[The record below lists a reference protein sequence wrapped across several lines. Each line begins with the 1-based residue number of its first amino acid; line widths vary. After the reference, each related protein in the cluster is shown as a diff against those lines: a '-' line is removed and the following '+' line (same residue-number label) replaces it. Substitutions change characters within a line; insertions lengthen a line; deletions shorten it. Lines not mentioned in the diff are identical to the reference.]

1 MTNRKPWRPPADTGQ
16 GTRAWAPDCDAR
28 AVGNRCR
35 PDVAELVVPGR
46 ARDASAIELL
56 YTGSIPD
63 GVKCQPSDQRKMT
76 AMPVTYEAWL
86 VLLSI
91 VMAIQG
97 AYVGLSLALQIDG
110 ASGTRR
116 RLLLAGATVSFAVAI
131 WTMHFVGMLAVRLP
145 FQVDYLVLPTL
156 LSFLVCAI
164 VVGGAVYATSSGPLT
179 MLRLTLSSC
188 LMGGGI
194 FAMHYLGMSALDASA
209 HMVHDPVHVGGSM
222 AIAIAASGLALW
234 LATGQAWRAPLMLS
248 AAAFG
253 MAISGMHYTAMTG
266 VTLYPFVTSASAA
279 PALSTDLLA
288 IVVAVVAF
296 CVSGI
301 FFLLLL
307 PDSAPA
313 EPVTLAVAAVG
324 PLAPAVSADVAA
336 LPAAGPASTAGI
348 EAGRGGAVSADVAAL
363 PAAGP
368 EPTAG
373 IELGRGGYGPLGG
386 AGSPPRRFARHLPI
400 ERDGNT
406 HFLPVE
412 HVVAVHAN
420 AHYSYIFDGNDKLFC
435 PLAIGDVETRLDD
448 RHFVRVHRSH
458 IVNIERVVGYRRSGD
473 NELVEMAGATRSLV
487 PVSRSRIGSLK
498 TRVAKLNG
506 HHPAPV
512 RKRSRL
518 ATQ

>member
-1 MTNRKPWRPPADTGQ
+1 
-16 GTRAWAPDCDAR
+16 
-28 AVGNRCR
+28 
-35 PDVAELVVPGR
+35 
-46 ARDASAIELL
+46 
-56 YTGSIPD
+56 
-63 GVKCQPSDQRKMT
+63 MT

-97 AYVGLSLALQIDG
+97 AYVALSLSLQIAG
-110 ASGTRR
+110 ATGTRR

-179 MLRLTLSSC
+179 LLRLTLSSC

-194 FAMHYLGMSALDASA
+194 FAMHYLGMSALDAST
-209 HMVHDPVHVGGSM
+209 HMIHNPIYVAASM

-234 LATGQAWRAPLMLS
+234 LATGRAWRAPLILS

-266 VTLYPFVTSASAA
+266 VTLYPFVTAASAA

-307 PDSAPA
+307 PDSARV
-313 EPVTLAVAAVG
+313 EQQMLAVAA
-324 PLAPAVSADVAA
+324 AE
-336 LPAAGPASTAGI
+336 PAAQAGDAAVAVVPAPGSETA
-348 EAGRGGAVSADVAAL
+348 ASV
-363 PAAGP
+363 
-368 EPTAG
+368 
-373 IELGRGGYGPLGG
+373 ELGRGGYGPLGG
-386 AGSPPRRFARHLPI
+386 AGSPQRFARHLPI
-400 ERDGNT
+400 ERDGKT
-406 HFLPVE
+406 HFLAVE
-412 HVVAVHAN
+412 QVVAVHAN
-420 AHYSYIFDGNDKLFC
+420 AHYTYIFDGNDKLFC
-435 PLAIGDVETRLDD
+435 PLAIGDVESRLDD

-458 IVNIERVVGYRRSGD
+458 IVNITRVVGYRRSGD
-473 NELVEMAGATRSLV
+473 NELVEMAGATPSLV

-498 TRVAKLNG
+498 SRVASLNG
-506 HHPAPV
+506 HDPTLV
-512 RKRSRL
+512 RKRQRF
-518 ATQ
+518 AVQ

>member
-1 MTNRKPWRPPADTGQ
+1 
-16 GTRAWAPDCDAR
+16 
-28 AVGNRCR
+28 
-35 PDVAELVVPGR
+35 
-46 ARDASAIELL
+46 
-56 YTGSIPD
+56 
-63 GVKCQPSDQRKMT
+63 MT

-97 AYVGLSLALQIDG
+97 AYVALSLSLQIGG
-110 ASGTRR
+110 ATGTRR

-179 MLRLTLSSC
+179 LLRLTLSSC

-194 FAMHYLGMSALDASA
+194 FAMHYLGMSALDAST
-209 HMVHDPVHVGGSM
+209 HMIHNPIYVAASM

-234 LATGQAWRAPLMLS
+234 LATGRAWRAPLILS

-266 VTLYPFVTSASAA
+266 VTLYPFVTAASAA

-307 PDSAPA
+307 PDSALV
-313 EPVTLAVAAVG
+313 EQQMLAVAA
-324 PLAPAVSADVAA
+324 
-336 LPAAGPASTAGI
+336 AGPAAQAGDAAVAVVPAPGSETA
-348 EAGRGGAVSADVAAL
+348 ASV
-363 PAAGP
+363 
-368 EPTAG
+368 
-373 IELGRGGYGPLGG
+373 ELGRGGYGPLGG
-386 AGSPPRRFARHLPI
+386 AGSPRRFARHLPI
-400 ERDGNT
+400 ERDGKT
-406 HFLPVE
+406 HFLAVE
-412 HVVAVHAN
+412 QVVAVHAN
-420 AHYSYIFDGNDKLFC
+420 AHYTYIFDGNDKLFC
-435 PLAIGDVETRLDD
+435 PLAIGDVESRLDD

-458 IVNIERVVGYRRSGD
+458 IVNITRVVGYRRSGD
-473 NELVEMAGATRSLV
+473 NELVEMAGATPSLV

-498 TRVAKLNG
+498 SRVASLNG
-506 HHPAPV
+506 HDPTLV
-512 RKRSRL
+512 RKRQRF
-518 ATQ
+518 AVQ